1 MSLSSTSNLISS
13 HDQDATPARLCIGIT
28 IGLSHPEETLWN
40 NGIKQNAVF
49 LADALKNCPNVD
61 SVVLVNTTGV
71 PITSSLPWDLQVWPT
86 KSFSEAKDQV
96 DVLIELGGQISAEQ
110 TAYIKNRGVR
120 LISYCC
126 GFEYIHMMEAVL
138 FSRNMGGA
146 NLFINQRYDD
156 IWMIPQVA
164 NCSRAYFEVFRRH
177 EARVVPFVW
186 SPIFLNQKT
195 AAIPFQGSW
204 QAPDSGNKGWRL
216 SVMEPNIDVV
226 KFCLYPILIAELV
239 YRNNP
244 EAINILQ
251 VCNTLPM
258 AQKSM
263 EFIAL
268 MNKLDIVRNHK
279 SVFLGRYDT
288 PTFLATNTDAV
299 ISHQW
304 ENPLN
309 YFYLEVCWQGYPLIH
324 NAEMVSDL
332 GYYYA
337 GNDVQAGA
345 KQLSAVMNDHACH
358 SAQYLYNQRKLIARF
373 LPDNT
378 DLVASYSAL
387 LTEVM
392 ARPLR

>member
-1 MSLSSTSNLISS
+1 MNLSNTSNLSS
-13 HDQDATPARLCIGIT
+13 GHVQDTGAARLRIGIT

-49 LADALKNCPNVD
+49 LAEALKNCPNVD
-61 SVVLVNTTGV
+61 SVVLANTTGV
-71 PITSSLPWDLQVWPT
+71 PVTSCLPWDLERWPT
-86 KSFSEAKDQV
+86 KSFIEVKDQI

-110 TAYIKNRGVR
+110 TAYIKDRGVH

-126 GFEYIHMMEAVL
+126 GFEYIHMMESVL
-138 FSRNMGGA
+138 FARNMGGA

-164 NCSRAYFEVFRRH
+164 NCSRAYFEIFRRH

-186 SPIFLNQKT
+186 SPVFLNQKT
-195 AAIPFQGSW
+195 AAMPFQGLW
-204 QAPDSGNKGWRL
+204 QVPVSGKGWRL

-226 KFCLYPILIAELV
+226 KFCLYPILIAEIV
-239 YRNNP
+239 YRDKP
-244 EAINILQ
+244 ESIDILQ
-251 VCNTLPM
+251 VCNALPM

-268 MNKLDIVRNHK
+268 MNQLDIVKKHK

-324 NAEMVSDL
+324 NAELISDL
-332 GYYYA
+332 GYYYQ

-345 KQLSAVMNDHACH
+345 KQLLSAMNEHANN
-358 SAQYLYNQRKLIARF
+358 SAHYIDEQRRQIARF

-378 DLVASYSAL
+378 DLVAGYSAL
-387 LTEVM
+387 LTELK